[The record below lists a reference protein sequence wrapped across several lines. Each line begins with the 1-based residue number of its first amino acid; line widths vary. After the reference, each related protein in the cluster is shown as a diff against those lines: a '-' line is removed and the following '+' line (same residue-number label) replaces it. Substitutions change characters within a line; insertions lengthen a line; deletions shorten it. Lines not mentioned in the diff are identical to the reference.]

1 MRGSYLFY
9 DCSVDFLGACRFPA
23 GTFVDLVLNL
33 MEPTM
38 AKKAKKAAKK
48 AKKVAK
54 KKKK

>member
-9 DCSVDFLGACRFPA
+9 DCSVDFLRACRFPA

-48 AKKVAK
+48 AKKVVK